1 MELARLVEELD
12 VVRRG
17 GDRAGRCLL
26 LRGRR
31 RVGKSRLVEAF
42 LERAGVPSLY
52 YTAAGVT
59 PVAERIDFAREVVG
73 SELPGRELFDGV
85 QLDSWDAA
93 LRLLAAALPT
103 DGPAVVVLDEL
114 PYLTA
119 ADPGF
124 EGVLQRIWDRVLS
137 RRPVLLILIGSDLA
151 MMEAINEHGRPFHQ
165 RGIPMVLNPLTPA
178 DVGDLIGGTAAEAID
193 SYLVTGG
200 MPLLCADWE
209 AGTSRRD
216 FLRRSLAGPTSALVV
231 SAELSL
237 AAEFPVEANP
247 RTVLTAVG
255 HGERTFSSVQRASG
269 LPNASLARA
278 LDLLVRRGIVAA
290 DRPLS
295 TMASK
300 ETRYRIAD
308 TYLRF
313 WLYFIGP
320 RLAEINRGRGD
331 RVLAQIEEG
340 WTSWRGRA
348 VEPVVRE
355 GLARMSP
362 ELDPTAEVV
371 GAYWTRSNDV
381 EIDIVGADRGPIA
394 RRIGF
399 VGSIKWHEDQPFDSR
414 DVAELVVAR
423 DRLPGADRDTPLVA
437 VSRVGGPVAGV
448 ASSYGAADVLAAWR
462 R

>member
-1 MELARLVEELD
+1 M
-12 VVRRG
+12 RRG
-17 GDRAGRCLL
+17 GERPGRCVL

-42 LERAGVPSLY
+42 LERAGLPSLY
-52 YTAAGVT
+52 FTAAGVA
-59 PVAERIDFAREVVG
+59 PVAERRDFGREVAV
-73 SELPGRELFDGV
+73 SDLPGRDLFDGV
-85 QLDSWDAA
+85 HLDSWDAV
-93 LRLLAAALPT
+93 LRLLAAALPP

-119 ADPGF
+119 AEPGF

-137 RRPVLLILIGSDLA
+137 RRPVLLVLIGSDLA
-151 MMEAINEHGRPFHQ
+151 MMEAINDHGRPFHQ
-165 RGIPMVLNPLTPA
+165 RGTPMVLDPLTPA
-178 DVGDLIGGTAAEAID
+178 DVADLVGGTAAEAID

-200 MPLLCADWE
+200 MPLLCADWS
-209 AGTSRRD
+209 AGTSRHD

-237 AAEFPVEANP
+237 AAEFPAEANP

-269 LPNASLARA
+269 LPGASLARA
-278 LDLLVRRGIVAA
+278 LELLVRRGIVAA

-295 TMASK
+295 TLTSK

-308 TYLRF
+308 PYLRF

-320 RLAEINRGRGD
+320 RLNEINRGRGD
-331 RVLAQIEEG
+331 RVLARIEQG

-355 GLARMSP
+355 SLARLPVGS
-362 ELDPTAEVV
+362 AEVV

-381 EIDIVGADRGPIA
+381 EIDLVGADREPTA
-394 RRIGF
+394 RTIGF
-399 VGSIKWHEDQPFDSR
+399 VGSIKWHEDQPFDAR
-414 DVAELVVAR
+414 DLAELIVAR

-437 VSRVGGPVAGV
+437 VSRVGGPVAGT
-448 ASSYGAADVLAAWR
+448 ASSYGAQDVLSAWR
-462 R
+462 A